1 MDPQYQAAGYN
12 FNGWCALGWSTYTNV
27 GPVHP
32 KGYGQMA
39 DLEFDGTS
47 NYNSLQVSLQRRFSK
62 GLTFGAVYTW
72 SKSMTTA
79 SSDQDEQNPVN
90 ALFDYRAA
98 HWDRTHVFAANY
110 VYDLPNLTKHFS
122 GPKWLSYVTDNYH
135 LSGVTQFMT
144 GTPVDLNNGFSFPS
158 GSVTGSDQYGAIPFY
173 YSLDA
178 NKNLVLPKIG
188 SPLRGTRDTLRY
200 GGIQNWDMSLFKNLP
215 LGKNE
220 ARYLQM
226 RLEAFNVFNHPNF
239 ISQNY
244 GVTVNGPWNYETPTT
259 PLTISENTGWG
270 TNSAT
275 PNTGPGGFRVIQL
288 GAKVYF

>member
-1 MDPQYQAAGYN
+1 
-12 FNGWCALGWSTYTNV
+12 
-27 GPVHP
+27 
-32 KGYGQMA
+32 
-39 DLEFDGTS
+39 
-47 NYNSLQVSLQRRFSK
+47 
-62 GLTFGAVYTW
+62 
-72 SKSMTTA
+72 MTTA
-79 SSDQDEQNPVN
+79 GSDQDTQDPFN
-90 ALFDYRAA
+90 ALLDYRAA
-98 HWDRTHVFAANY
+98 PWDRTQVFAANY

-122 GPKWLSYVTDNYH
+122 GPKWLSYVTDNYQ

-144 GTPVDLNNGFSFPS
+144 GNPVDLNSGFSFPP

-178 NKNLVLPKIG
+178 NKNLVLPQIG

-226 RLEAFNVFNHPNF
+226 RLEAFNLFNHPNF
-239 ISQNY
+239 TSQNY
-244 GVTVNGPWNYETPTT
+244 GVSVNGPWNYETPTT

-270 TNSAT
+270 TKAGT